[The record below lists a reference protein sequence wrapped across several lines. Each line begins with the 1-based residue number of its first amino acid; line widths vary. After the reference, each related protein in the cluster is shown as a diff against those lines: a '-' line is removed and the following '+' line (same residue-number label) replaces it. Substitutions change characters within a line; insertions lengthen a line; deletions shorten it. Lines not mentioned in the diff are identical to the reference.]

1 MSSAPSRDEY
11 LRDVADEERRIPPR
25 VGIGLPVYNG
35 EEYLAQAIESII
47 DQSFQD
53 WECVISDNAST
64 DKTAE
69 IALSYAKQ
77 DTRIHY
83 SRNATNIGGARNENL
98 TVSLTAGEYFRWAA
112 HDDYLEPELLER
124 CVAALDNDAG
134 AVLCYTQ
141 VRQLD
146 LVKGCEEILS
156 RNNASSPRPATR
168 FRTIILSREFLEET
182 YGVIRRDVL
191 ARTPLQADYIAS
203 DRTLIAEISLYGRFL
218 EIPEPLFVK
227 RLHRKNAY
235 VDWRTRIAWFLP
247 DAAGRLSFP
256 WWAQLR
262 DLLRTVRRAEMA
274 RSVRAECYASVG
286 VWALVRSPNLAK
298 DVVMGAYCALRGK
311 AWRQARYDASRNWE

>member
-1 MSSAPSRDEY
+1 MSSAVAADEY
-11 LRDVADEERRIPPR
+11 LRSVAAGDRQHEPK

-47 DQSFQD
+47 GQTFQD
-53 WECVISDNAST
+53 WECVISDNASS

-69 IALSYAKQ
+69 IAQAYAER
-77 DTRIHY
+77 DPRIRY
-83 SRNATNIGGARNENL
+83 SRNATNIGGAHNENL
-98 TVSLTAGEYFRWAA
+98 TVSLTRGEYFRWAA
-112 HDDYLEPELLER
+112 HDDYMEPELLHR
-124 CVAALDNDAG
+124 CVAALDSDPG
-134 AVLCYTQ
+134 VVLCYTQ

-146 LVKGCEEILS
+146 LVKGSEEVLS
-156 RNNASSPRPATR
+156 RNNASSDRPATR

-203 DRTLIAEISLYGRFL
+203 DRTLIAEISLYGRFC

-227 RLHRKNAY
+227 RLHPKNAY

-247 DAAGRLSFP
+247 DATGQLSFP

-262 DLLRTVRRAEMA
+262 DLLRTVRRAEVA
-274 RSVRAECYASVG
+274 FPVKAECYASVG
-286 VWALVRSPNLAK
+286 LWALVRSPNLAK
-298 DVVMGAYCALRGK
+298 DVVMGAYCAARGK
-311 AWRQARYDASRNWE
+311 RWRQARYESSKNWE